1 MKLVRSGSVKKQKY
15 IQELPI
21 HASVIGAVIYP
32 KESTVTLQ
40 EIKEAIEIDGG
51 EKFLNHFKCCI
62 MTRFPPE

>member
-1 MKLVRSGSVKKQKY
+1 MKLVRSGREKGKKY
-15 IQELPI
+15 TQELPI
-21 HASVIGAVIYP
+21 HASVTGVEIYP
-32 KESTVTLQ
+32 RESTMTLQ